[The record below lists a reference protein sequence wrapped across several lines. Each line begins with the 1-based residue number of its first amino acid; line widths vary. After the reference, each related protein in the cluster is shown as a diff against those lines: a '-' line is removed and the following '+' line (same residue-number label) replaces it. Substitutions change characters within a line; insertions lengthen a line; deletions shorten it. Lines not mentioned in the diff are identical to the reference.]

1 MSFYLLDF
9 TLDEIDFNFDNII
22 IGKKIPIDDD
32 SSKYYIYYQKNEDDI
47 PKELYIKLPK
57 IRCIYNLSN
66 YKYNQLNI
74 PIYPSWKKTVKF
86 IQFMKEFETNINNC
100 FLKKFNNIEY
110 SSIIY
115 KKNLLNFIKINV
127 YDKIKVF
134 QNNKLISIN
143 EFKINSELEIF
154 IKLSYIWSKNN
165 KIGLSSNLFQIKY
178 FPSPDNLEID
188 KIINERNNEEID
200 IKKPLGFFPPSVQ
213 DLQNAI
219 NKIKK

>member
-22 IGKKIPIDDD
+22 IGKKIQIDDD

>member
-47 PKELYIKLPK
+47 YKELYIKLPK

-115 KKNLLNFIKINV
+115 KKNLLNFIKIN
-127 YDKIKVF
+127 
-134 QNNKLISIN
+134 
-143 EFKINSELEIF
+143 IF
-154 IKLSYIWSKNN
+154 
-165 KIGLSSNLFQIKY
+165 
-178 FPSPDNLEID
+178 
-188 KIINERNNEEID
+188 
-200 IKKPLGFFPPSVQ
+200 
-213 DLQNAI
+213 
-219 NKIKK
+219 